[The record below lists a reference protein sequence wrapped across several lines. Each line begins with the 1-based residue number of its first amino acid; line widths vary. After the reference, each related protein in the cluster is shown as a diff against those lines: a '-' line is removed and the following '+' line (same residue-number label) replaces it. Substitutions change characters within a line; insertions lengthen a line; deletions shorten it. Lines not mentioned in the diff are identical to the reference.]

1 MFNITQLV
9 GIPQLGVLSSLER
22 LSEVFQEAS
31 TIKGQKVPVVSI
43 YLKSG
48 QYIQGYLICFNSGPE
63 KKSVLIA
70 NYRATEDAAQD
81 LSYVFV
87 DEIAGLTVHEADLVV
102 DQLSSGQINLSLKKS
117 PSVEE
122 IQSQIQNFLKDFNKR
137 YSAKVSC
144 EIAPAA
150 INTQAKAEV
159 EALFFGVTDWT
170 RAMRKHGNDE
180 IAQQAFKDNLYK
192 FIFSF
197 GAAPKIESQD
207 GTTIRI
213 VIGIDSDKVERVSRF
228 AIEATLKEFV

>member
-22 LSEVFQEAS
+22 LSEIFQEAAS
-31 TIKGQKVPVVSI
+31 IKGQKVPIASI

-70 NYRATEDAAQD
+70 NYRATDDAAQD
-81 LSYVFV
+81 LTYIFV

-102 DQLSSGQINLSLKKS
+102 DQLSSGQINLSLKKT
-117 PSVEE
+117 PSIEE
-122 IQSQIQNFLKDFNKR
+122 MQSQIQNFLKDFNSR
-137 YSAKVSC
+137 FSAKISC

-150 INTQAKAEV
+150 INTQEKAEL
-159 EALFFGVTDWT
+159 EALFFCITDWT
-170 RAMRKHGNDE
+170 RAMRKHANDE
-180 IAQQAFKDNLYK
+180 IAQQAFKDGTYK

-197 GAAPKIESQD
+197 GAAPKIESSD
-207 GTTIRI
+207 GTNIRI
-213 VIGIDSDKVERVSRF
+213 AIGIDSDKVDRVSRF